1 MNANRI
7 RFVEELAA
15 NAWPA
20 AIVQHVDG
28 WRFRFNWGIT
38 RRANSVWPN
47 YAKNRYPLETRLAMV
62 EDFYARWGGPAR
74 FQMCPAAQPENL
86 DEILAN
92 RGYIIK
98 SPTEVQSAPTALVL
112 ARTKPQVEHTVS
124 TTHTF
129 TSEWFNLYCQ
139 AEMLDDHAAQARK
152 NILQR
157 IAPATAFVLLKIDDE
172 PASVGLGI
180 SEQGWTGVFSMATAP
195 RFRRQGAA
203 TSILHALA
211 RWSIQNSAEQMY
223 LQVMDNNPQAL
234 GLYGQ
239 VGFERFYRYYYREI
253 AT

>member
-1 MNANRI
+1 MNTDRI

-47 YAKNRYPLETRLAMV
+47 YTQNRYPLETRLAMV
-62 EDFYARWGGPAR
+62 EDFYARWGSPAR

-86 DEILAN
+86 DDILAR

-112 ARTKPQVEHTVS
+112 SRTEIRAEHDINLS
-124 TTHTF
+124 HTF
-129 TSEWFNLYCQ
+129 NPAWFNLYCQ
-139 AEMLDDHAAQARK
+139 AEQLDEQAAQARK

-157 IAPATAFVLLKIDDE
+157 IAPAAAFVLLKIDGE
-172 PASVGLGI
+172 PAAVGLGV
-180 SEQGWTGVFSMATAP
+180 SEQGWTGLFSMETDP
-195 RFRRQGAA
+195 RFRQRGAA
-203 TSILHALA
+203 TAILHTLA
-211 RWSIQNSAEQMY
+211 RWSMEHGAEQMY
-223 LQVMDNNPQAL
+223 LQVMEQSLAAL
-234 GLYGQ
+234 ALYKK
-239 VGFERFYRYYYREI
+239 VGFERFYQYYYRET
-253 AT
+253 AA